1 MECFPKG
8 ENGTDIRGGKPNLIN
23 QDLGGLH
30 EKFTAMSYKG
40 QADNSFWKF
49 LIGCP
54 READGNYREATK
66 KESG

>member
-1 MECFPKG
+1 M
-8 ENGTDIRGGKPNLIN
+8 
-23 QDLGGLH
+23 
-30 EKFTAMSYKG
+30 FTAMSYKG

-66 KESG
+66 KKRSQDEEIKVDKGSEGQW

>member
-1 MECFPKG
+1 M
-8 ENGTDIRGGKPNLIN
+8 IN